1 MKILNLIDKI
11 YESKYFTTCLAIAFV
26 GLIVLFFIVFIIA
39 RRDAKKRNMPYEE
52 QEEDIKDIT
61 FNVPKN
67 QENIKEDVTFEMP
80 VLTKNLENFKKNLE
94 EEIQNEDMAEVRKT
108 SGLVKPK
115 LAKATKIL
123 DINEIED
130 TSILPNIKKEE
141 TKEVL
146 ILEKEE
152 TTSSNT

>member
-1 MKILNLIDKI
+1 MEILNIIDKI
-11 YESKYFTTCLAIAFV
+11 YESKYFTTCLTFAFV
-26 GLIVLFFIVFIIA
+26 GLIVLFIIVLIIG
-39 RRDAKKRNMPYEE
+39 RRDTKKRNMSYEE

-61 FNVPKN
+61 FNIPEK

-115 LAKATKIL
+115 VAKATKIL
-123 DINEIED
+123 DINAIED
-130 TSILPNIKKEE
+130 TSILPNVKEDDKQE
-141 TKEVL
+141 
-146 ILEKEE
+146 ILSLDNEEK
-152 TTSSNT
+152 TSSNL